1 MLPYTDWI
9 RMKYRGIRI
18 WPADER
24 PRERLIRYGAGS
36 LSTAQLLAIIL
47 RIGGRDKSAIQLARE
62 LLHNFHSLKE
72 IDDASLAEFSDIKG
86 MGSAKVSQVKAAF
99 ELGKRL
105 MQDSDDLT
113 KKNRSFTSSRDVYEY
128 YRPGFFGLKKEKF
141 LCALLDTKNS
151 VFKDMVV
158 SEGTLTSSL
167 VHPREV
173 FRYAIKEAAA
183 SVLFIHNHPSG
194 DTNPSND
201 DIAIT
206 KRLVETGRIV
216 GINVLDHIIIS
227 DNRYLSLMEKGYMK
241 E

>member
-1 MLPYTDWI
+1 V
-9 RMKYRGIRI
+9 KYRGIRK
-18 WPADER
+18 WPEGER
-24 PRERLIRYGAGS
+24 PRERLLRYGASS

-47 RIGGRDKSAIQLARE
+47 RIGGKGKSAIQLARE
-62 LLHNFHSLKE
+62 VLHNFHSLKE
-72 IDDASLAEFSDIKG
+72 IDDASLAEFTDIKG

-105 MQDSDDLT
+105 IQDSNEWNRG
-113 KKNRSFTSSRDVYEY
+113 NRSFTSSKDVYEY

-141 LCALLDTKNS
+141 ICALLNTKNS
-151 VFKDMVV
+151 VVKDMVV

-194 DTNPSND
+194 DTNPSKD
-201 DIAIT
+201 DITIT

-227 DNRYLSLMEKGYMK
+227 DGKYLSMMEKGYMK

>member
-1 MLPYTDWI
+1 MD
-9 RMKYRGIRI
+9 YRGISK
-18 WPADER
+18 WPEDER
-24 PRERLIRYGAGS
+24 PRERLLRYGAGS
-36 LSTAQLLAIIL
+36 LSTAHLLAIIL

-62 LLHNFHSLKE
+62 VLHNFHNLKE

-86 MGSAKVSQVKAAF
+86 MGSAKVSQLKAAF

-105 MQDSDDLT
+105 MQDSDDRT
-113 KKNRSFTSSRDVYEY
+113 KKNRSFASSRDVYEY
-128 YRPGFFGLKKEKF
+128 YGPVFFGLKKEKF
-141 LCALLDTKNS
+141 LCALLDIKNS

-194 DTNPSND
+194 DTSPSKD
-201 DIAIT
+201 DITIT

-227 DNRYLSLMEKGYMK
+227 DGRYLSLMEKGYMK

>member
-1 MLPYTDWI
+1 VKYT
-9 RMKYRGIRI
+9 GIRK
-18 WPADER
+18 WPEDER
-24 PRERLIRYGAGS
+24 PRERLLRYGAGS

-47 RIGGRDKSAIQLARE
+47 RIGGKGKSAIQLARE
-62 LLHNFHSLKE
+62 VLHNFHSLKE
-72 IDDASLAEFSDIKG
+72 IDDAALAEFSDIKG
-86 MGSAKVSQVKAAF
+86 MGSAKVSQIKAAF

-105 MQDSDDLT
+105 IQDSNEWSTDN
-113 KKNRSFTSSRDVYEY
+113 KSFTSSRDVYEY
-128 YRPGFFGLKKEKF
+128 YRPSFFGLKKEKF
-141 LCALLDTKNS
+141 LCAILNTKNS
-151 VFKDMVV
+151 VVKDMVV

-194 DTNPSND
+194 DTHPSKD
-201 DIAIT
+201 DITIT
-206 KRLVETGRIV
+206 RRLVETGRIV

-227 DNRYLSLMEKGYMK
+227 DGTYLSLREKGYMK